1 MIGSNSYRLTRR
13 MLLMY
18 GFSLGISAARANT
31 LKPVAS
37 PVVAWG
43 DSLTA
48 AGYPAIAGGLFS
60 PPRSPINKGLGG
72 QGSYSIAARQGGR
85 PLYVTLNGN
94 MIPARADTVWS
105 WNFDT
110 STGGWGGLAS
120 RSNGKLYVS
129 PVGSPSGASVS
140 LGQTIPNGRAFTV
153 EFDIEI
159 PAGLT
164 VRVGGLSGGVW
175 ASNNGAGVNGF
186 NVTASGHYK
195 ATLYVGSAG
204 GSPATMDTLA
214 FLMVSGTAGTFT
226 LDNVILS
233 VAPVATDYAVAV
245 TSKNTNILTSGA
257 SFTGTAAGTLAGV
270 HGMLSTDSSGNW
282 TFTRDTAG
290 GAVACPANMQFVLDD
305 PALYKNHTAWIWA
318 GNNGVITAADAEA
331 TKADIAAMI
340 AYMGHSRF
348 LVLSVLT
355 STSEDAARVAMIQQ
369 LNRDLASQYGHRFVD
384 VYSAL
389 LASGNG
395 SPDDNADIAA
405 GLTPRSL
412 RVDAIHL
419 TTAGS
424 TIVAQKVRE
433 AMLREGW

>member
-1 MIGSNSYRLTRR
+1 
-13 MLLMY
+13 MY
-18 GFSLGISAARANT
+18 GFGLGISAAHANA
-31 LKPVAS
+31 LKPGIS
-37 PVVAWG
+37 PAVAWG

-60 PPRSPINKGLGG
+60 PARSPVNKGLGG

-85 PLYVTLNGN
+85 PLFVTLSGN
-94 MIPARADTVWS
+94 TIPARADTVWS

-110 STGGWGGLAS
+110 SAGGWGGLVS
-120 RSNGKLYVS
+120 RSSGKLYVS
-129 PVGSPSGASVS
+129 PTGSPSGASVS
-140 LGQTIPNGRAFTV
+140 LGQTIPNGRMFTV
-153 EFDIEI
+153 EFDIEM

-164 VRVGGLSGGVW
+164 VRVGGLSSGVW
-175 ASNNGAGVNGF
+175 ASNNGAGINGF
-186 NVTASGHYK
+186 NIIASGHYK

-214 FLMVSGTAGTFT
+214 FLMIGGTAGTFSI
-226 LDNVILS
+226 DNVVLTLP
-233 VAPVATDYAVAV
+233 PVTADYAVAV
-245 TSKNTNILTSGA
+245 TAKNNNILTSGA

-270 HGMLSTDSSGNW
+270 HGVLSTDASGNW

-290 GAVACPANMQFVLDD
+290 AAVACPANTQFVLDD
-305 PALYKNHTAWIWA
+305 PAVYKNHTAWIWA

-348 LVLSVLT
+348 LVLSVLA
-355 STSEDAARVAMIQQ
+355 STSADAARVAVLQQ
-369 LNRDLASQYGHRFVD
+369 LNRDLASRYGHRFVD

-395 SPDDNADIAA
+395 SAEDNADIAA
-405 GLTPRSL
+405 GYTPRSL

-419 TTAGS
+419 TSAGS

-433 AMLREGW
+433 RMLREGW